1 MAILFESE
9 HSSEKRKKTPLEV
22 TLLRSESPRSGV
34 PHGRRPNFRFATR
47 RKRSPKRGGEKG
59 KFEKIMLTGIVL
71 ANGGLN
77 IALHDEQRNA
87 ESRCLAS
94 SSTLTK
100 PFYCS
105 SLREEKTEFIENFTA
120 PISPA
125 QLGSSYPRKKPSG
138 MERTI
143 HFVSFQ
149 LKE

>member
-1 MAILFESE
+1 
-9 HSSEKRKKTPLEV
+9 
-22 TLLRSESPRSGV
+22 
-34 PHGRRPNFRFATR
+34 
-47 RKRSPKRGGEKG
+47 
-59 KFEKIMLTGIVL
+59 MLTGIVL

-125 QLGSSYPRKKPSG
+125 QLGSSSPRKKPSG